1 MIRAFLVNFTAT
13 MLGTALST
21 AATFLV
27 VRALATDDWGVS
39 ASTLGLGQLI
49 GAALSFGTQIERV
62 RRYSALP
69 LDQRSIEAKTDSS
82 SRTVIA
88 IALIAIGLLLSPL
101 LPIAGSIV
109 IAASGTYAS
118 LATTNFFI
126 ASKRFVVAGT
136 LVAVEKLLLL
146 VLVSVTIA
154 AATTNVT
161 TLPMAQGIAG
171 VCIAVVAARVIP
183 GRRLRLGV
191 SAQARRLHGQYRSG
205 FFLGVASLAP
215 SFLLLDASIV
225 VAIAGPSEAGAFA
238 LAARLIA
245 PLTVAT
251 SALVAV
257 LMPYL
262 IAPTANDQRFDVR
275 ALALLVSGYFAALTM
290 LAVSAPLWVPA
301 LFGSEYR
308 EAVLPV
314 QLYIANAF
322 VVFFTRILVTISQ
335 ARGDDKMTSAFIA
348 TQVLLA
354 LVGISIGAHL
364 AGSAGAAMSV
374 VSTNVLLA
382 VALGLRVRSSRS
394 KTKGEPDESHD

>member
-1 MIRAFLVNFTAT
+1 VIRAFLVNFTAT

-27 VRALATDDWGVS
+27 VRTLATDDWGIS

-62 RRYSALP
+62 RRYSGLP
-69 LDQRSIEAKTDSS
+69 DDRRSVEAKADSS
-82 SRTVIA
+82 SRIVIA
-88 IALIAIGLLLSPL
+88 LALIAIGLLLSL
-101 LPIAGSIV
+101 RLPVAGSIV
-109 IAASGTYAS
+109 VAASGTYAS

-126 ASKRFVVAGT
+126 ASKRFIVAGT

-146 VLVSVTIA
+146 LLVSITVA
-154 AATTNVT
+154 SATTNIA
-161 TLPMAQGIAG
+161 TLPMAQGVAG
-171 VCIAVVAARVIP
+171 VCVAVVAARVIP
-183 GRRLRLGV
+183 ARRLRLGV
-191 SAQARRLHGQYRSG
+191 MAHVRRLREQYRSG
-205 FFLGVASLAP
+205 FFLGIASLAP

-225 VAIAGPSEAGAFA
+225 VAIAGPAEAGAFA

-257 LMPYL
+257 LMPFL
-262 IAPTANDQRFDVR
+262 IAPSAGVQRFDVR
-275 ALALLVSGYFAALTM
+275 ALTLLVIGYFAALTM

-301 LFGSEYR
+301 LFGTDYR
-308 EAVLPV
+308 EAVVPV

-322 VVFFTRILVTISQ
+322 VVFFTRILVTVSQ
-335 ARGDDKMTSAFIA
+335 ARGDDRMMSAFIA
-348 TQVLLA
+348 SQVLLA
-354 LVGISIGAHL
+354 LMGISVGAHV
-364 AGSAGAAMSV
+364 AGSAGAATSV

-382 VALGLRVRSSRS
+382 MALGLRVRWNTR
-394 KTKGEPDESHD
+394 KTKGETG